1 VEFARCC
8 LVVICLLTFLMSAA
22 TADVLFDT
30 LPADDRASFNAD
42 CGQTWMTGVLGREN
56 RLSTIEV
63 ATRSAGASGG
73 AVYLAVYKNEA
84 ASGDAASWIVGD
96 LVGVSLNS
104 QDMDIN
110 GVVNTFNFDGERL
123 TDNSRYLYMFVD
135 ASTNGVAVGAGVKLN
150 AGGEE
155 HAAYN
160 AGAVA
165 FSGSHAIASRITA
178 HATAENTIM
187 NTLPRNDDAN
197 FLAQCGQT
205 WMTGN
210 LGSVNRLKSI
220 EVATRASGADGGDVH
235 LAVYKNSATNGA
247 AASWIPGDLVGVS
260 ENSQNMSTNGVVNT
274 FDFRPVKLSDNSRY
288 LYMFVDNSV
297 SSVDVSA
304 GVRLNSGSSEQSAYS
319 AGDVAFSGAHTMAS
333 RITTIQPR
341 GFYFIIR

>member
-1 VEFARCC
+1 
-8 LVVICLLTFLMSAA
+8 MS
-22 TADVLFDT
+22 V
-30 LPADDRASFNAD
+30 
-42 CGQTWMTGVLGREN
+42 
-56 RLSTIEV
+56 
-63 ATRSAGASGG
+63 
-73 AVYLAVYKNEA
+73 
-84 ASGDAASWIVGD
+84 
-96 LVGVSLNS
+96 
-104 QDMDIN
+104 N

-135 ASTNGVAVGAGVKLN
+135 ASITNGVTVGAGVKLN
-150 AGGEE
+150 TGGAEQSAYSAGG
-155 HAAYN
+155 
-160 AGAVA
+160 VA
-165 FSGSHAIASRITA
+165 FSGSHTIASRVTA
-178 HATAENTIM
+178 LPIAENTIM
-187 NTLPRNDDAN
+187 NTLPRSDDAN
-197 FLAQCGQT
+197 FFAQCGQT
-205 WMTGN
+205 WMTEN

-220 EVATRASGADGGDVH
+220 EVATRASGATGGDVY
-235 LAVYKNSATNGA
+235 LAVYENSATNGT

-333 RITTIQPR
+333 RIVTIQSR